1 VRATFAPTPA
11 EAEAAARAAAVV
23 LETRGL
29 TKRYGRRAVVNDL
42 SLSVGRGD
50 ICGFLGQNGAGK
62 STTLRM
68 IAGLVRPTSG
78 EVFLLGHDV
87 RRRRARALR
96 RVGVIIESPAFYD
109 NFTGRANL
117 RMLASLS
124 GGATKRRIEEVLEIV
139 GLGRRAGDAV
149 RVYSYGMRQRLGI
162 AQALLPDPDL
172 VILDEP
178 TNGLDPQGIREVR
191 DLVRRLRDEFGLTV
205 LLSSHLLSEVE
216 QLCDR
221 VAIIDQGRLLYQ
233 GPTAELVAA
242 ATSVRVTVDRTDEA
256 RALLASEA
264 GLDARADGAG
274 ALVVEADAER
284 AAHLNSLL
292 VARGFKVS
300 ALVPV
305 RETLEDVYLRL
316 TAGGEAAR
324 EEKREAK
331 REQTV
336 G

>member
-1 VRATFAPTPA
+1 MRATFAPTPA

-29 TKRYGRRAVVNDL
+29 TKRYGRRAVVDDL
-42 SLSVGRGD
+42 SLAVGRGD

-68 IAGLVRPTSG
+68 IAGLVRPTAG
-78 EVFLLGHDV
+78 EVFVLGHDV
-87 RRRRARALR
+87 ARRRSRALR
-96 RVGVIIESPAFYD
+96 RVGFIIESPAFYE

-124 GGATKRRIEEVLEIV
+124 GGATARRIDEVLEIV
-139 GLGRRAGDAV
+139 GLGRRGRDPV

-172 VILDEP
+172 VVLDEP

-233 GPTAELVAA
+233 GPTGGLVAA
-242 ATSVRVTVDRTDEA
+242 ATSVRLTVDRADDA
-256 RALLASEA
+256 CAVLAAEA
-264 GLDARADGAG
+264 GLDARRDGADS
-274 ALVVEADAER
+274 LIVEADGDR
-284 AAHLNSLL
+284 AAHVNSLL
-292 VARGFKVS
+292 VSRGIKVS

-316 TAGGEAAR
+316 TAGGRVAR
-324 EEKREAK
+324 EEPPS
-331 REQTV
+331 
-336 G
+336 

>member
-1 VRATFAPTPA
+1 MRATFAPTPA
-11 EAEAAARAAAVV
+11 EAAEAARASAVV

-29 TKRYGRRAVVNDL
+29 TKRYGRRLVVDGV
-42 SLSVGRGD
+42 SLEVGRGD

-68 IAGLVRPTSG
+68 IAGLVRPTAG

-87 RRRRARALR
+87 ARRRTRALR
-96 RVGVIIESPAFYD
+96 RVGVIIESPAFYE
-109 NFTGRANL
+109 NFSGRANL

-124 GGATKRRIEEVLEIV
+124 GGATARRIDEVLEIV
-139 GLGRRAGDAV
+139 GLGARGRDAV
-149 RVYSYGMRQRLGI
+149 RAYSYGMRQRLGI

-191 DLVRRLRDEFGLTV
+191 DLIRRLRDELRLTV
-205 LLSSHLLSEVE
+205 LLSSHLLTEVE

-221 VAIIDQGRLLYQ
+221 VAIIDRGKLLYQ
-233 GPTAELVAA
+233 GPTEELVAPA
-242 ATSVRVTVDRTDEA
+242 ASIRITVDRPDEA
-256 RALLASEA
+256 RSILAAEA
-264 GLDARADGAG
+264 GLDARIEGAG
-274 ALVVEADAER
+274 SLRVEADASLAPQVNE
-284 AAHLNSLL
+284 LL
-292 VARGFKVS
+292 VSRGFKVF
-300 ALVPV
+300 ALAPA

-316 TAGGEAAR
+316 TGGR
-324 EEKREAK
+324 P
-331 REQTV
+331 

>member
-1 VRATFAPTPA
+1 MRATFAPTPA

>member
-1 VRATFAPTPA
+1 MRATFAPTPA

-42 SLSVGRGD
+42 SLIVGRGD

-68 IAGLVRPTSG
+68 IAGLVRPSAG
-78 EVFLLGHDV
+78 EVFLLGQDV
-87 RRRRARALR
+87 RRRRSRALR

-109 NFTGRANL
+109 NFSGRANL
-117 RMLASLS
+117 RLLASLS
-124 GGATKRRIEEVLEIV
+124 GGATRRRLEEVLEIV
-139 GLGRRAGDAV
+139 GLKDRAGDLV

-162 AQALLPDPDL
+162 AQALLPDPDF

-191 DLVRRLRDEFGLTV
+191 ELVRRLRDEFGLTV

-242 ATSVRVTVDRTDEA
+242 ATSVRVTVDRAEEA
-256 RALLASEA
+256 RAVLASEA
-264 GLDARADGAG
+264 GLNARADGPG
-274 ALVVEADAER
+274 TLVVEADAER
-284 AAHLNSLL
+284 AAHANSLL
-292 VARGFKVS
+292 VSRGFKVS

-316 TAGGEAAR
+316 TAGGVYER
-324 EEKREAK
+324 EEKREEK
-331 REQTV
+331 
-336 G
+336 